1 MERIPVWTPRKL
13 RRLKNAESEKV
24 RKQRLRHQDRLRE
37 ATIQAIKEGKEV
49 PVDLELA
56 TGENEKKKL
65 AIELLTDFLHSL
77 RDNQV
82 ASLVGIKPLTLRK
95 WRHDPIFAKALNAE
109 ITRKKELL
117 RLEAYRGWFRAIR
130 AGDTKVIEKYFKMT
144 GDLTEEVNVNFND
157 LSKMDTT
164 ELAEEIKTMELQLK
178 HNARARVN

>member
-1 MERIPVWTPRKL
+1 MERIPVWTPKKL
-13 RRLKNAESEKV
+13 KMLKRAARNK
-24 RKQRLRHQDRLRE
+24 RLRHEDTRRE
-37 ATIQAIKEGKEV
+37 KVMNATIEAIKQGHEL
-49 PVDLELA
+49 PVSVELA
-56 TGENEKKKL
+56 TRDNEKKKL

-82 ASLVGIKPLTLRK
+82 ASLVGITPLTLRK
-95 WRHDPIFAKALNAE
+95 WRHDPVFAKLLNAE

-117 RLEAYRGWFRAIR
+117 RLEAYKGWFRAIR

-164 ELAEEIKTMELQLK
+164 ELAEEIKSMELQLK
-178 HNARARVN
+178 NNARVRPN

>member
-1 MERIPVWTPRKL
+1 MERIPVWTPKKL
-13 RRLKNAESEKV
+13 RELKRAAKNKYQKQNQKRKDKV
-24 RKQRLRHQDRLRE
+24 MK
-37 ATIQAIKEGKEV
+37 ATIEAIKQGHDL
-49 PVDLELA
+49 PVGVELA
-56 TGENEKKKL
+56 TRDNEKKKL

-82 ASLVGIKPLTLRK
+82 ASLVGITPLTLRR
-95 WRHDPIFAKALNAE
+95 WRHDPVFAKLLNAE

-157 LSKMDTT
+157 LSKMDST
-164 ELAEEIKTMELQLK
+164 ELAEEIKTMELALK